1 MPRKVKPKPV
11 KVRGRRMGDGRM
23 KLTAYEIPELAE
35 IVTKMGTPPDVL
47 RRIMNGPRTKQ
58 VLMGIMN
65 GRLHLN
71 GKETE
76 LTKFKRLEAERRGK
90 TSAVVAA
97 ERAAALQRKHAALR
111 AVRDLSDAEKA
122 HKAEIEKTCR
132 GWSFSTLVSLPR
144 EELKKLAHDKLVYV
158 LVNSGV
164 ATRDVV
170 AAFKA
175 AVDIDELA
183 YICVTDEAIQKVDVS
198 NPIHVCQMPLSY
210 LSRVTLLQFIFH
222 RSGQLLMFTSD
233 DGHDVPLRT
242 PLRKAER
249 ELHEH
254 LERNRVLENEFI
266 EHQLALARA
275 SAPQMSLDQLSDVM
289 DNIMKHMEPKPA
301 VPKASWPSYLERP
314 RDQRSQRV

>member
-1 MPRKVKPKPV
+1 
-11 KVRGRRMGDGRM
+11 
-23 KLTAYEIPELAE
+23 
-35 IVTKMGTPPDVL
+35 
-47 RRIMNGPRTKQ
+47 
-58 VLMGIMN
+58 
-65 GRLHLN
+65 
-71 GKETE
+71 
-76 LTKFKRLEAERRGK
+76 
-90 TSAVVAA
+90 
-97 ERAAALQRKHAALR
+97 
-111 AVRDLSDAEKA
+111 
-122 HKAEIEKTCR
+122 
-132 GWSFSTLVSLPR
+132 LVSLPR